1 MSKYNYQNKASI
13 QREYDYLFKI
23 VICGDS
29 GVGKSCLLIRFAD
42 QIWSNNVTLP
52 SAIEGISPL
61 TYPK

>member
-42 QIWSNNVTLP
+42 QIWSNNY
-52 SAIEGISPL
+52 IGM
-61 TYPK
+61 YM